1 MINVNQIT
9 SQLARMPDPALQKYA
24 EMHKNDPYVMA
35 LAMSEFNRRKQM
47 RQGAQANAPEQP
59 KVVDQAIQSMAA
71 PMPEDVG
78 IGQLPAGNMNFAEG
92 GIVAFGDGGEVER
105 YNGEDSSLVGVPKWM
120 RWLYANESPAEKKR
134 REQLER
140 TAETNRRT
148 IPGAAEAAGPLAPE
162 GSPLGRLQRAQGAF
176 PPGSVLG
183 MAQASLAQ
191 SPAAQAQIAAEAAQR
206 AQSAASAA
214 AAPATASGAPAA
226 AAPNAGAGGPR
237 QNTAGRRNTGTPPP
251 AAGGP
256 ELLGGPGAGAAPAA
270 GLASLPRMPSP
281 RETYQSVLDTVPLV
295 DPAAGQRE
303 ALGSEMLGG
312 AERRARA
319 LKEDIAKEGD
329 VFAVRGE
336 RIGRREAKLKDYES
350 TNQSLALLNAGLA
363 VMSTPGGL
371 ATALGKGAR
380 VGTEQYAAGL
390 DKIRAAQE
398 RLEDAR
404 DNLDALRLNRADM
417 NRKEVRAA
425 EADIDRAKT
434 DAKKLGI
441 EGIMAAADLRHKQ
454 ASELFKGT
462 LDQAKAVYAGEV
474 DLRGRQI
481 AADASLAAARASAGA
496 QRNLFEALGSAAPD
510 SPLRKGYEMFKQEGQ
525 IPRLYTEYTKLA
537 SDPIN
542 GAAFEQ
548 KYPTFE
554 AFIAAKGGGRAPG
567 FVTPPK
573 NAPVLRAPGT

>member
-1 MINVNQIT
+1 
-9 SQLARMPDPALQKYA
+9 
-24 EMHKNDPYVMA
+24 
-35 LAMSEFNRRKQM
+35 
-47 RQGAQANAPEQP
+47 
-59 KVVDQAIQSMAA
+59 
-71 PMPEDVG
+71 
-78 IGQLPAGNMNFAEG
+78 
-92 GIVAFGDGGEVER
+92 
-105 YNGEDSSLVGVPKWM
+105 
-120 RWLYANESPAEKKR
+120 
-134 REQLER
+134 LE
-140 TAETNRRT
+140 A
-148 IPGAAEAAGPLAPE
+148 
-162 GSPLGRLQRAQGAF
+162 
-176 PPGSVLG
+176 
-183 MAQASLAQ
+183 
-191 SPAAQAQIAAEAAQR
+191 
-206 AQSAASAA
+206 
-214 AAPATASGAPAA
+214 
-226 AAPNAGAGGPR
+226 
-237 QNTAGRRNTGTPPP
+237 
-251 AAGGP
+251 
-256 ELLGGPGAGAAPAA
+256 
-270 GLASLPRMPSP
+270 
-281 RETYQSVLDTVPLV
+281 VPLV

-303 ALGSEMLGG
+303 ALGSEIIGG

-329 VFAVRGE
+329 VFAGRGE

-441 EGIMAAADLRHKQ
+441 EGIMAASDLRHKQ

-462 LDQAKAVYAGEV
+462 LEQAKAVYAGEV

-481 AADASLAAARASAGA
+481 AADASLAAARTSAGA
-496 QRNLFEALGSAAPD
+496 QRNFYEALGSAAPN
-510 SPLRKGYEMFKQEGQ
+510 SSLRKGYEMFKQEGQ
-525 IPRLYTEYTKLA
+525 IPRLYGEYTKLA

-554 AFIAAKGGGRAPG
+554 AYIAAMGGGRAPG

-573 NAPVLRAPGT
+573 NAPVLRAPGS